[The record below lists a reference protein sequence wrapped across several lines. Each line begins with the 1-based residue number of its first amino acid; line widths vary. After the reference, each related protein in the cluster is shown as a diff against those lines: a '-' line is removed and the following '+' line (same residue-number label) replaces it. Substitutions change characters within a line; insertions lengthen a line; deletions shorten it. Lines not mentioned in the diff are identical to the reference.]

1 MNNHN
6 MKSNK
11 NTINILAIGAAS
23 LIFLSLNVGCASSKI
38 QTGQSTETSVNLS
51 GKNYRLIE
59 GGAKGTSHGFALL
72 GIIPL
77 ASPHYADAKHDL
89 YASVPGT
96 LTGKAVALANEMDD
110 RSTTYLILFSIPTL
124 TVTADVIEFTDQS
137 DKSETK

>member
-1 MNNHN
+1 

-59 GGAKGTSHGFALL
+59 GGAKGPATV
-72 GIIPL
+72 
-77 ASPHYADAKHDL
+77 SPFWG
-89 YASVPGT
+89 SFRWPVRIMRMP
-96 LTGKAVALANEMDD
+96 
-110 RSTTYLILFSIPTL
+110 STI
-124 TVTADVIEFTDQS
+124 FTPRFRGR
-137 DKSETK
+137 